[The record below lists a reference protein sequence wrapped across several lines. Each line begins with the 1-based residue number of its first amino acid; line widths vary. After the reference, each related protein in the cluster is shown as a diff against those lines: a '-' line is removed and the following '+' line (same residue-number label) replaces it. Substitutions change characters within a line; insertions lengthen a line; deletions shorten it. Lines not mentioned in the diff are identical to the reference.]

1 MNALDIA
8 QPHDRLFKALMS
20 HPETAG
26 AFLRESLPPEV
37 SRLLVPEPPQ
47 LVEGSFVEERL
58 RAYYSDRLFQTRTIS
73 GRLLLLY
80 TLVEHKS
87 YEDERVGWQFHRG
100 MYACMEQAVRENGQ
114 WKKLPAILPLL
125 LYHGQKEWRIPNEF
139 IFLVDADE
147 ALRPWLLNFCF
158 PVVDLGPIPDGQ
170 LSRHARLRAGLLALK
185 YGTREPQAQMA
196 ALEEITVALVD
207 APELLLTVLLYLL
220 TTFPNLDEE
229 HVRQVIRRINPQE
242 EAEMMSQFAQEIL
255 AKGKPEW
262 VAMVRQEGIQIG
274 EQRGIQIGEQRGI
287 QIGEQRGR
295 QEERASLLMRQLQ
308 HRFSSV
314 PTWASEKIAKA
325 EPSALEEWCVR
336 VLDAP
341 TIESV
346 LADPS

>member
-1 MNALDIA
+1 MNEIA

-58 RAYYSDRLFQTRTIS
+58 RPYYSDRLFQTMTIS

-80 TLVEHKS
+80 ALLEHKS

-100 MYACMEQAVRENGQ
+100 MYACMEQAVREDAQ
-114 WKKLPAILPLL
+114 WKKLPAVLPLL

-139 IFLVDADE
+139 MFLVDADE

-158 PVVDLGPIPDGQ
+158 PVVDLGPTPNEQ
-170 LSRHARLRAGLLALK
+170 LSRNARLRAGLMALK
-185 YGTREPQAQMA
+185 YGTRDPQTQMD
-196 ALEEITVALVD
+196 ALKEITDALAN
-207 APELLLTVLLYLL
+207 APEILLTVLLYLL

-229 HVRQVIRRINPQE
+229 HVRQVIRRVNPQE
-242 EAEMMSQFAQEIL
+242 EAEMMSQFAQDIL

-262 VAMVRQEGIQIG
+262 VAMVRQEGILIG
-274 EQRGIQIGEQRGI
+274 EQTGEKK
-287 QIGEQRGR
+287 GE
-295 QEERASLLMRQLQ
+295 ATMLTRQLQ
-308 HRFSSV
+308 RRFGNV
-314 PTWASEKIAKA
+314 PDWANEKIAKA
-325 EPSALEEWCVR
+325 DPPSLEEWGLRFVDAKS
-336 VLDAP
+336 LDEVF
-341 TIESV
+341 T
-346 LADPS
+346 DPS